1 MKPNPVSTQTQVAV
15 PAIDATLPPSVP
27 RKRRLKLSGAGIVGL
42 LLVCLLYTSD
52 AADE

>member
-42 LLVCLLYTSD
+42 LLVLFLSLIHI
-52 AADE
+52 